1 MAAAGLLRYTSRRVW
16 RSDADVPTRPIV
28 KACKCSARSGVRSS
42 KHCAARCRKL
52 SACDSDSRPACENFC
67 AAGPVIGVRCPLAAA
82 CARGSIGSGGRRRP
96 CCEGPSPPPR
106 GARGPDE
113 ADRQRNGG
121 RAGEPVG
128 VDREFTAAGAAV
140 SHLVYKEGGS
150 CYSVGKAGLQ

>member
-1 MAAAGLLRYTSRRVW
+1 MYDTSGTFYGTPGTYLWRAKLIASRADPLCDAENLAAVEREQPRERGQAAAVLR
-16 RSDADVPTRPIV
+16 
-28 KACKCSARSGVRSS
+28 
-42 KHCAARCRKL
+42 
-52 SACDSDSRPACENFC
+52 
-67 AAGPVIGVRCPLAAA
+67 
-82 CARGSIGSGGRRRP
+82 
-96 CCEGPSPPPR
+96 GPSPPPR